1 MFTLKHVLKTV
12 FFIVMAAGLV
22 LFALMQRNSHKTTT
36 NVFSQT
42 ITSPTFVIP
51 TPTLL
56 VPVSTPS
63 QTTTMDSPD
72 GTKTLTMIKRQI
84 NGLAAYFF
92 YTSNKSDAVDKLIF
106 KKTEGLTESF
116 SIPYNT
122 WSPDNVYFFLKEAT
136 PSVNNYYVF
145 YVSGNLLPNNA
156 QYVNIQELFAQKLP
170 DFTLVDV
177 TGWAAPNL
185 VLVNTK
191 TKQEGR
197 DVSFWFDV
205 PGLSF
210 IQLSTYFN

>member
-12 FFIVMAAGLV
+12 FFIVLAAGLV
-22 LFALMQRNSHKTTT
+22 LFALMQRNNRKTTT

-92 YTSNKSDAVDKLIF
+92 YTDGKLIF

-136 PSVNNYYVF
+136 SSVDSYYVF
-145 YVSGNLLPNNA
+145 YVSGNLFPNNA
-156 QYVNIQELFAQKLP
+156 QYVNIQELFVKKLP
-170 DFTLVDV
+170 DFTLIDV

-185 VLVNTK
+185 ILVNTK

-205 PGLSF
+205 PSQSF